1 LGILVA
7 AGLLALIGWQ
17 ASPWLMPGRQASDS
31 TEGSAA
37 AKKEPPVTAA
47 PPVSVPTPAPAPVDP
62 NDAKPSPLGSGQ
74 TPPEAAQALPP
85 LKSEPEPVK
94 PIEPSPKIEHRPPV
108 AARPGAPQEVLLSS
122 SPAGATATLDGS
134 RSLSCNTPCSVFA
147 APGRHTLAMTLDGYH
162 IEQRD
167 FTVGTSPLELTP
179 VELQPVVG
187 TLWLT
192 SIPDQAAIS
201 VNGKRIDQLTPA
213 RIPLRPGVY
222 SIMVEKGGRQV
233 TEQVE
238 ITNGIVTR
246 RLTLGQ

>member
-1 LGILVA
+1 
-7 AGLLALIGWQ
+7 
-17 ASPWLMPGRQASDS
+17 
-31 TEGSAA
+31 
-37 AKKEPPVTAA
+37 
-47 PPVSVPTPAPAPVDP
+47 
-62 NDAKPSPLGSGQ
+62 
-74 TPPEAAQALPP
+74 
-85 LKSEPEPVK
+85 
-94 PIEPSPKIEHRPPV
+94 
-108 AARPGAPQEVLLSS
+108 
-122 SPAGATATLDGS
+122 
-134 RSLSCNTPCSVFA
+134 
-147 APGRHTLAMTLDGYH
+147 
-162 IEQRD
+162 
-167 FTVGTSPLELTP
+167 